1 MVPGTNINFGDLTR
15 PATVLIEKISEAIG
29 GIFRPHQIRRIAE
42 AEAEAS
48 RIKAVS
54 EIEITDLQRRAIQ
67 RFFSEEAKK
76 QQNIESI
83 TAMAL
88 PQLAEH
94 ASPETIE
101 DDWIT
106 NFFDKCRLIS
116 DQDMQTLWSR
126 LLSGEANSPGRFS
139 KRTINVLSSLD
150 KSDAELFR
158 SLCSFGW
165 DIAEIVPL
173 VFNTNETYYAQ
184 SGIDFSALKH
194 LDQIGLLSHE
204 PVGGYRLNSLP
215 QVIRSWYYG
224 AEVEIKFKRPEE
236 NSLQIGTVLLS
247 KAGHELAPV
256 CGSVPVP
263 GFREYVVGIWKSI
276 GLEVNDRTAGTA
288 NI

>member
-1 MVPGTNINFGDLTR
+1 MQAGADDSTKTVRGKIFVLETSELLHPKTSTTQRETAPMVPGTNINFGDLTK

-48 RIKAVS
+48 RIKTVS

-94 ASPETIE
+94 ASPENIE

-116 DQDMQTLWSR
+116 DLDMQTLWSR

-139 KRTINVLSSLD
+139 KRTINVSL
-150 KSDAELFR
+150 L
-158 SLCSFGW
+158 
-165 DIAEIVPL
+165 
-173 VFNTNETYYAQ
+173 
-184 SGIDFSALKH
+184 
-194 LDQIGLLSHE
+194 IG
-204 PVGGYRLNSLP
+204 
-215 QVIRSWYYG
+215 
-224 AEVEIKFKRPEE
+224 
-236 NSLQIGTVLLS
+236 
-247 KAGHELAPV
+247 
-256 CGSVPVP
+256 
-263 GFREYVVGIWKSI
+263 
-276 GLEVNDRTAGTA
+276 
-288 NI
+288 